1 MQLNMWMVV
10 NRLKQYEI
18 KKYLNEKSND
28 LFSSVLPIYMQG
40 SIWVFEKDGWL
51 VCQGNKEK
59 ILIKGLN
66 SSDGLMLIQS
76 IFNWYQDWINRV
88 NFCAFRREFDK
99 MARIIWT
106 AFHSPVMIQDS
117 NYRLLGLATA
127 SGTETLL
134 PSEWQYILQ
143 HGQSSVQGYT
153 CMAETLRQAEHSFA
167 ENVIYFQKCGKSMI
181 GQKGLYTSVRFQGK
195 EFMKITVLEEETKFN
210 SGDFFLMQYLSR
222 HLAIYE
228 SAISN
233 KSMDNLQDNLFDR
246 LIQGAEVPNQ
256 DVNYLDSLI
265 RKDQEGQYALMSL
278 KITGK
283 NQDENAET
291 LQILENI
298 LTQQYPSL
306 TIRRMRSHLVIT
318 MFMVDTM
325 TFAEQVLQTI
335 ELYGYCDGIIAGLSL
350 EFHDLRELYYYY
362 EQAEYM
368 LAEGEQE
375 LKEFGRYREQKKNKV
390 RVLPFYDVAYKRML
404 EDRNYMQIC
413 DCEPRFRYIWDHNP
427 SKRQF
432 LETLYVYLDEERSS
446 HRTSERLFIHKNTL
460 TYRIKQIVGIGG
472 WNLDD
477 AYIRNYLRMSAIVIK
492 KNQK

>member
-1 MQLNMWMVV
+1 M
-10 NRLKQYEI
+10 
-18 KKYLNEKSND
+18 
-28 LFSSVLPIYMQG
+28 
-40 SIWVFEKDGWL
+40 
-51 VCQGNKEK
+51 
-59 ILIKGLN
+59 
-66 SSDGLMLIQS
+66 
-76 IFNWYQDWINRV
+76 
-88 NFCAFRREFDK
+88 
-99 MARIIWT
+99 
-106 AFHSPVMIQDS
+106 
-117 NYRLLGLATA
+117 
-127 SGTETLL
+127 
-134 PSEWQYILQ
+134 
-143 HGQSSVQGYT
+143 
-153 CMAETLRQAEHSFA
+153 
-167 ENVIYFQKCGKSMI
+167 
-181 GQKGLYTSVRFQGK
+181 
-195 EFMKITVLEEETKFN
+195 
-210 SGDFFLMQYLSR
+210 
-222 HLAIYE
+222 
-228 SAISN
+228 
-233 KSMDNLQDNLFDR
+233 QDNLFDR